1 MAAYDKSLALS
12 EQLELIQSYDPAPIL
27 NRDDEG
33 VYRVS
38 GIDELIGNVERA
50 IESTND
56 AQFTDEDRKQIK
68 AARAFVNKL
77 DEFVNRAVIDEK
89 NRVFNTADGDRK
101 RLREATT
108 RLSTTL
114 KERLDEFDARE
125 RARKR
130 EELSAAFDDAKFMY
144 DDDDVSG
151 AIDLGSLTFAEIED
165 SRWSNRSASRNKA
178 IQELNERIAS
188 IVSLGAIDPELDNNA
203 ALVIL
208 EDAEWSTANAVI
220 LVNENKTRRER
231 EEREAREREEVRK
244 RELEEAERRGRE
256 QAQREAVE
264 RAEREARERAER
276 EAAGAESRGE
286 SAGSVTLRINFNV
299 DDDETIDE
307 VISRITASVENT
319 AGVMDVRSV

>member
-1 MAAYDKSLALS
+1 MAHDKSLVLS

-27 NRDDEG
+27 NRDDDG

-56 AQFTDEDRKQIK
+56 AEFTDEDRKQIK

-89 NRVFNTADGDRK
+89 NRVFNTADDGRK

-108 RLSTTL
+108 RLSSTL
-114 KERLDEFDARE
+114 KSRLDDFDARE

-130 EELSAAFDDAKFMY
+130 EELSAAFEDAKFMY

-151 AIDLGSLTFAEIED
+151 AIDLSSLTFAEIED

-178 IQELNERIAS
+178 IQELNERITS
-188 IVSLGAIDPELDNNA
+188 VVSLGAIDPELDNSA
-203 ALVIL
+203 ALEIL

-220 LVNENKTRRER
+220 LVNENKTRREA
-231 EEREAREREEVRK
+231 EEREAREREEARR

-256 QAQREAVE
+256 QARREAAG

-276 EAAGAESRGE
+276 ESAETESRGK
-286 SAGSVTLRINFNV
+286 SAGSITLRVDFNIGE
-299 DDDETIDE
+299 DETIDD

-319 AGVMDVRSV
+319 AGVTSVYS

>member
-1 MAAYDKSLALS
+1 MAHDKSLVLS

-27 NRDDEG
+27 NRDGDG

-56 AQFTDEDRKQIK
+56 AEFTDEDRKQIK

-89 NRVFNTADGDRK
+89 NRVFNTADDDRK

-108 RLSTTL
+108 RLSSTL
-114 KERLDEFDARE
+114 KSRLDDFDARE

-130 EELSAAFDDAKFMY
+130 EELSAAFEDAKFMY

-151 AIDLGSLTFAEIED
+151 AIDLSSLTFAEIED

-178 IQELNERIAS
+178 IRELNERITS
-188 IVSLGAIDPELDNNA
+188 VVSLGAIDPELDNSA
-203 ALVIL
+203 ALEIL

-220 LVNENKTRRER
+220 LVNENKTRREA
-231 EEREAREREEVRK
+231 EEREAREREEARR

-256 QAQREAVE
+256 QARREAAE

-276 EAAGAESRGE
+276 ESAETESRGK
-286 SAGSVTLRINFNV
+286 SAGSITLRVDFNIGE
-299 DDDETIDE
+299 DETIDE
-307 VISRITASVENT
+307 VVSRITASVENT
-319 AGVMDVRSV
+319 AGVTSVYS

>member
-1 MAAYDKSLALS
+1 MADDKSLVLA

-56 AQFTDEDRKQIK
+56 AKFTDEDRKQIK

-89 NRVFNTADGDRK
+89 NRVFNTADSDRK

-114 KERLDEFDARE
+114 KERLDDFDARE

-130 EELSAAFDDAKFMY
+130 DELSAAFDDAKFMY

-178 IQELNERIAS
+178 IQELNERITS
-188 IVSLGAIDPELDNNA
+188 VVSLGAIDPELDNSA
-203 ALVIL
+203 ALEIL
-208 EDAEWSTANAVI
+208 EDAEWSTASAVI
-220 LVNENKTRRER
+220 LVNENKARRER
-231 EEREAREREEVRK
+231 EEREAREREEARK

-256 QAQREAVE
+256 QAQREAAE
-264 RAEREARERAER
+264 RAEREAREQAER
-276 EAAGAESRGE
+276 RAANAKPRDEGE
-286 SAGSVTLRINFNV
+286 GFITLRVGFNIDSDEAI
-299 DDDETIDE
+299 DD
-307 VISRITASVENT
+307 VISRITKTVEGV
-319 AGVMDVRSV
+319 AGVTSVRAH

>member
-1 MAAYDKSLALS
+1 MSQDKSLVLA

-56 AQFTDEDRKQIK
+56 AKFTDEDRKQIK

-89 NRVFNTADGDRK
+89 NRVFNTADSDRK

-114 KERLDEFDARE
+114 KERLDDFDARE

-178 IQELNERIAS
+178 IQELNERITS
-188 IVSLGAIDPELDNNA
+188 VVSLGAIDPELDNSA
-203 ALVIL
+203 ALEIL
-208 EDAEWSTANAVI
+208 EDAEWSTASAVI
-220 LVNENKTRRER
+220 LVNENKARRER
-231 EEREAREREEVRK
+231 EEREAREREEARK

-256 QAQREAVE
+256 QAQREAAE
-264 RAEREARERAER
+264 RAEREAREQAER
-276 EAAGAESRGE
+276 RAANAKPRDEGE
-286 SAGSVTLRINFNV
+286 SFITLRVGFNI
-299 DDDETIDE
+299 DNDETIDD
-307 VISRITASVENT
+307 VISRITKTVEDV
-319 AGVMDVRSV
+319 AGVTSVRAH